1 MEETNNANNSKAF
14 WLTLVFVVL
23 LVGVLSFLG
32 INPLNFLSKKEEP
45 KKQVEN
51 IETLSID
58 KDLVLLE
65 SKANFPKLEVK
76 SSSSVKV
83 SELPKEVLGLVLV
96 DATFQN
102 ANKEV
107 YTNGNGGWN
116 VNYQHADN
124 VMNAYNKV
132 YSAVRDA
139 GFQIDV
145 ASRTFSAAIVS
156 GESARYVVKVTAQYV
171 SDNESLIKV
180 FVTENK

>member
-1 MEETNNANNSKAF
+1 MEETNNTNNGKVF

-23 LVGVLSFLG
+23 LVGVFSFLG
-32 INPLNFLSKKEEP
+32 INPLNFLSKKDEP

-51 IETLSID
+51 LETLSID
-58 KDLVLLE
+58 KDLALLE

-76 SSSSVKV
+76 SSASVKV
-83 SELPKEVLGLVLV
+83 SELPKEVSSLILQ

-116 VNYQHADN
+116 VTYQHADN

-156 GESARYVVKVTAQYV
+156 GESARYVVKATAQYV
-171 SDNESLIKV
+171 SDNESLV
-180 FVTENK
+180 RVYLVENK